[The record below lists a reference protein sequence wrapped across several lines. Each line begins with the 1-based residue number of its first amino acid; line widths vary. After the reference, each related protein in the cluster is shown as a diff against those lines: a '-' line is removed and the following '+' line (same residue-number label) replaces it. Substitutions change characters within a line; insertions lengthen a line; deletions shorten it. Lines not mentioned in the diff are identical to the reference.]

1 MWSPPQKKAASE
13 FLPVAAAAGIFIPGR
28 GKSEGEGGRDKALPS
43 RFSPPLELPKIPGK
57 GDPPKKPH
65 SHSPTHRWVLF
76 PGEKKKKKM
85 GDGRVF
91 ALEFRV
97 GKGGVGGLGSLCLPR
112 AAGWEWDCEAGN
124 EIVRLGMGWR
134 GQEWDCEAGNR
145 INQLG
150 TGSCGQEWDCMGRN
164 GITQLEMG
172 LCDWEWDCLSGN
184 GITWLGMGSLIH
196 ARILG

>member
-76 PGEKKKKKM
+76 PGEKKNKRWEM
-85 GDGRVF
+85 GGS
-91 ALEFRV
+91 LPWNSGWE
-97 GKGGVGGLGSLCLPR
+97 KGVGGLGSLCLPR

-172 LCDWEWDCLSGN
+172 LLGLKWDCVIGNGIACLGMESLGWEWD
-184 GITWLGMGSLIH
+184 H
-196 ARILG
+196 